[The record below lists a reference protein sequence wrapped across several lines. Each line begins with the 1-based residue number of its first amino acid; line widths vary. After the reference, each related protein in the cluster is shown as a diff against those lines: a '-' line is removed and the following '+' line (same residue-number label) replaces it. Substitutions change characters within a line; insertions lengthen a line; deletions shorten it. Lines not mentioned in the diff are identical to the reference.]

1 MDVIPSNIILQAAAA
16 ATFVKVLIDILK
28 MATDPPR
35 WAPPALAVSGGIGII
50 LLLMVAG
57 EVELTRAAIANAIL
71 AGIMA
76 GGTAVGVTE
85 LSKRANPNLVIRGR
99 GKPSRMRPPEP
110 PGSLPLPDDV
120 GDPSEWGI
128 NRERS
133 GR

>member
-57 EVELTRAAIANAIL
+57 DVALTRAAIANAIL

-85 LSKRANPNLVIRGR
+85 LSKRANPIALSVPRVPKVKR
-99 GKPSRMRPPEP
+99 ARQTEA
-110 PGSLPLPDDV
+110 LL
-120 GDPSEWGI
+120 
-128 NRERS
+128 ERS
-133 GR
+133 RREDPQPRGIDGPRL